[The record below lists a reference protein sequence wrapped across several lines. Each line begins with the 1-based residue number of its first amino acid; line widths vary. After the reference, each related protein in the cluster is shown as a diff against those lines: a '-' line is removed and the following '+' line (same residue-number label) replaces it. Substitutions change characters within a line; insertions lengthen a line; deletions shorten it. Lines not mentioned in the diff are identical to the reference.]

1 MEIYRVEDLNFSYPL
16 GRKQVLD
23 NVSFTINQGEF
34 VSICGK
40 SGCGKTTLLRN
51 LKKSLSPHGIK
62 SGKIY
67 FKNQELEALTQ
78 REDSSKIGYVLQ
90 DPDNQIVTDKVW
102 HELAFGLESLGYDT
116 ETIRM
121 RVSEMASF
129 FGIQSWFYK
138 EVTSLSGGQKQ
149 LLNLASI
156 MAMQP
161 QVLILDE
168 PTSQLDPI
176 AASEFIGTLK
186 KINRDLGTTIIISE
200 HRQEEVI
207 PNANR
212 VIVIENGKI
221 VANCDPREIGKFE
234 SDNNSVRFAMT
245 SPMKIYS
252 ALKRG
257 DECPIT
263 VNEGRNWIDSL
274 ISEKNINTV
283 EFKDIKREYIKE
295 EPLIR
300 LEDIWFRYEK
310 NGEDILKGLSLEVNP
325 NEIYA
330 ILGGNGTGKTT
341 AISIISGIKK
351 AYRGKLKIVNSKE
364 KNILTLPQNPK
375 NIFVKKTLKQDLEDV
390 LEKNDYEKEDK
401 IKEISKLVEIEDLLN
416 SHPYDLS
423 GGEQQRAGLAKILL
437 MNPDILLLDEPTK
450 GLDEYFKEKLAAIL
464 LKLKERGVT
473 ILLVSHDIE
482 FCAKY
487 ANRCSLF
494 FNGTIIT
501 TGDTRDF
508 FAGNS
513 FYTTASNRMVRHIC
527 SRAVTPED
535 VISICKRSLI

>member
-1 MEIYRVEDLNFSYPL
+1 
-16 GRKQVLD
+16 
-23 NVSFTINQGEF
+23 
-34 VSICGK
+34 
-40 SGCGKTTLLRN
+40 
-51 LKKSLSPHGIK
+51 
-62 SGKIY
+62 
-67 FKNQELEALTQ
+67 
-78 REDSSKIGYVLQ
+78 
-90 DPDNQIVTDKVW
+90 
-102 HELAFGLESLGYDT
+102 
-116 ETIRM
+116 
-121 RVSEMASF
+121 
-129 FGIQSWFYK
+129 
-138 EVTSLSGGQKQ
+138 
-149 LLNLASI
+149 
-156 MAMQP
+156 
-161 QVLILDE
+161 
-168 PTSQLDPI
+168 
-176 AASEFIGTLK
+176 
-186 KINRDLGTTIIISE
+186 
-200 HRQEEVI
+200 
-207 PNANR
+207 
-212 VIVIENGKI
+212 
-221 VANCDPREIGKFE
+221 
-234 SDNNSVRFAMT
+234 MT

-257 DECPIT
+257 DDCPIT